1 MRDAAQLAGQIS
13 IFHTI
18 SVICLVLFII
28 MLAIDIFLFIRL
40 DIWSVFGY
48 LTGRTE
54 RKTVEQMMSGET
66 SGKLEKHSKK
76 KKKKGTK
83 KKNTDKKKSKNQIR
97 QPSQVREEGDTIFTP
112 SGQLKKP
119 GSDEVMLTTGSGA
132 TDTLNERIT
141 TDPITGQLNNN
152 QQQPSKNDLASRI
165 PTQSMVNFTIERE
178 IMMVHTEET
187 I

>member
-1 MRDAAQLAGQIS
+1 MTDAAQLAGQIS

-18 SVICLVLFII
+18 SMICLVLFIL

-40 DIWSVFGY
+40 DIWSVIGY

-66 SGKLEKHSKK
+66 SGKLKKESEKKKKSGKK
-76 KKKKGTK
+76 KKKK
-83 KKNTDKKKSKNQIR
+83 KNQIR
-97 QPSQVREEGDTIFTP
+97 EPSKVRQEGDNILTP

-119 GSDEVMLTTGSGA
+119 GSDEVMLSTGSGS
-132 TDTLNERIT
+132 TDVLKEKES
-141 TDPITGQLNNN
+141 TDPITGHLNEN
-152 QQQPSKNDLASRI
+152 QAMNKDDLQSRI
-165 PTQSMVNFTIERE
+165 PTKSMVNFTIERE
-178 IMMVHTEET
+178 IMMIHTEES